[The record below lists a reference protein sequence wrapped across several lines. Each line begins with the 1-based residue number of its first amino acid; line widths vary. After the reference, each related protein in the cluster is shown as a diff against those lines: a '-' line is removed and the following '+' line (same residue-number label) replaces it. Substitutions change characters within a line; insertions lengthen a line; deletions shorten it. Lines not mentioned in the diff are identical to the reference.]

1 MIGNESD
8 FNKSGFLEGKKLN
21 EMVASVLKRINL
33 ARHPSELV
41 GNLGI
46 GEQQLV
52 EIGKSLLREVRY
64 MIMDEPTAALT
75 ESETERL
82 FEIIESLKQ
91 QGVGIIYIS
100 HRMEELYRI
109 ADYVSVLRDG
119 RFMRRGT

>member
-1 MIGNESD
+1 M
-8 FNKSGFLEGKKLN
+8 
-21 EMVASVLKRINL
+21 
-33 ARHPSELV
+33 V